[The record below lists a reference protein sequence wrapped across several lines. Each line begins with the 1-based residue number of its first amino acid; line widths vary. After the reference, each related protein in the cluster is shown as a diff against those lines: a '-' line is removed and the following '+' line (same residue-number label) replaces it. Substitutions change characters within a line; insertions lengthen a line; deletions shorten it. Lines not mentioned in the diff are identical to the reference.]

1 MVRYLRNW
9 NESFLK
15 CLDKDPENRYQSA
28 TELVVDLRR
37 LSSPTSQS
45 GGTVSAAK
53 PRGWRRTVRPSAYA
67 AAGVLAL
74 AAVLFA
80 TNPGGWRERLLGRAP
95 LPRIESLAVLPL
107 SNLSHDPEQDYFADG
122 MTEALIANLAQ
133 VSALRVISRT
143 SVMHYKGTD
152 KTLPQIARDLNVDAV
167 IEGTVQRSGNR
178 VQVTAQL
185 ILAGKPMLRSGPKYT
200 SATLMMC
207 W

>member
-1 MVRYLRNW
+1 M
-9 NESFLK
+9 
-15 CLDKDPENRYQSA
+15 
-28 TELVVDLRR
+28 
-37 LSSPTSQS
+37 
-45 GGTVSAAK
+45 
-53 PRGWRRTVRPSAYA
+53 RPSAYA

-80 TNPGGWRERLLGRAP
+80 TNPGGWRERLLGRAQ

-107 SNLSHDPEQDYFADG
+107 ANLSHDPEQDYFADG

-200 SATLMMC
+200 SATLVMC